1 MLGAADIF
9 CQLNASPEPFG
20 IVLVEALAAGL
31 PVVTAASGGAREVVD
46 ESCGELVAP
55 GDSRALARVLGALVA
70 DAGRRRRLGEHGP
83 ARAAGLCDP
92 ARQLDAVAVA
102 LVSAERP

>member
-1 MLGAADIF
+1 MRDVLGAADIF

-31 PVVTAASGGAREVVD
+31 PVVTAASGGACEVVD

-55 GDSRALARVLGALVA
+55 GDSRALARVLGDSWRTQAGVGDSADTAL
-70 DAGRRRRLGEHGP
+70 
-83 ARAAGLCDP
+83 RALPDCAIQRGSST
-92 ARQLDAVAVA
+92 R
-102 LVSAERP
+102 